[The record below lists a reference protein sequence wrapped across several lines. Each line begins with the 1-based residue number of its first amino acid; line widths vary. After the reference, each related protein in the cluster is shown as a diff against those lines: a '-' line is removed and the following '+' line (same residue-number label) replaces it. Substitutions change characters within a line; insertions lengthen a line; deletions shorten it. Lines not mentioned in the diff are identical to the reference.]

1 MSLVEVGDEVVIDV
15 DVHDSYPCD
24 TLTLFF
30 TVPYSSF
37 HQNDYHPFR
46 LIQSHALRLE
56 TSCEGHYHYVPAS
69 SLGEFTHPG
78 YYDWLVKENTTG
90 ARVKQGRFVVLPK
103 GTRAHRF
110 YEIPSDLEVAKR
122 ADPSKATKSTFSFL
136 MDMIPSLKEK
146 GVDVVSIGVSPAHA
160 SSLHLLQ
167 SDSNASEQGLLFS
180 SDSSPLDS
188 SDSYSRVG
196 LSLQSSESELSS
208 DGETGFESVKERDSA
223 VEHAKEGSTILSAK
237 EGSTLVSAK
246 EKEGSTLIPTKE
258 KDGPTLV
265 SPSRGVEFGTL
276 DELKSCIASSSSLI
290 CLTRSLKEHHMTLML
305 PVNPNT
311 TSDHTP
317 HRSSVL
323 CDSGDGLKPHP
334 GTDGYETQWENEM
347 LPNYRLVDAVRLLS
361 RVEGGVGRHDSP
373 AGTVRGEVRRPHV
386 LSPRR
391 TVVANRSRNGLPLL
405 DHHAQSA
412 RGTCRSLQ
420 RGVRVREVDVCEA

>member
-15 DVHDSYPCD
+15 DVPDSYPCD

-30 TVPYSSF
+30 TVPYFSF

-69 SLGEFTHPG
+69 PLGKFVHPG
-78 YYDWLVKENTTG
+78 YYDWLVRENTTG
-90 ARVKQGRFVVLPK
+90 AQVKQGRFVVLPK

-167 SDSNASEQGLLFS
+167 SDSDVSEQGLLLS

-208 DGETGFESVKERDSA
+208 DGETGCESVRERGDSA
-223 VEHAKEGSTILSAK
+223 VENM
-237 EGSTLVSAK
+237 
-246 EKEGSTLIPTKE
+246 KE
-258 KDGPTLV
+258 KDDSTLV
-265 SPSRGVEFGTL
+265 SPSSGVEFGTL

-290 CLTRSLKEHHMTLML
+290 YLTCSLKEHHMTLML

-311 TSDHTP
+311 TADHTS
-317 HRSSVL
+317 HHSSVL

-334 GTDGYETQWENEM
+334 GTDGYETQWENET
-347 LPNYRLVDAVRLLS
+347 LPNYRLVDAVLLLS

-373 AGTVRGEVRRPHV
+373 AGAVRGEVRRPRV

-391 TVVANRSRNGLPLL
+391 TVVADRSRDGLPLL
-405 DHHAQSA
+405 DHHAQPA
-412 RGTCRSLQ
+412 RGTRRSLQ
-420 RGVRVREVDVCEA
+420 RRVRVREVEACEA